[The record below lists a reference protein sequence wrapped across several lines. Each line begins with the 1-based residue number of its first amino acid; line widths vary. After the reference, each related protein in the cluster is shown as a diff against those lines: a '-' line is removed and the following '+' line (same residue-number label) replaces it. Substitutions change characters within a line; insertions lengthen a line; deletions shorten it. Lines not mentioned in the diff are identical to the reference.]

1 MIRIV
6 KRDSVA
12 IVRVGADI
20 LITYWANQYD
30 EIFWDD

>member
-1 MIRIV
+1 MSIV
-6 KRDSVA
+6 KIDGAA

-30 EIFWDD
+30 EIFRDD